1 MKRPKKYLQTDPR
14 WAKNDYS
21 AGGDGSTIGNA
32 GCGPTSAA
40 MVIATWADANITPA
54 HTAAWSK
61 SNGYK
66 APNQGTYYSYFAPQM
81 AKFGIR
87 CQQLNF
93 TNLRNLNKLEAAAYH
108 EKALRAVQRGDMV
121 ICCMGSGL
129 WTRSGHFIL
138 WWNVTGDMVHINDPA
153 SNRSDREL
161 APLERLQREVK
172 YYFVCE
178 KPEDLEEE
186 DDDEMKVVY
195 KQLKDIPNKNGFQD
209 IIKKLMDAKIINGD
223 GQGNIEL
230 SHDMVR
236 SFVINYR
243 GGAYDRKL
251 MQMGMEPAV
260 KE

>member
-1 MKRPKKYLQTDPR
+1 MKRPKKYLQTDPK

-40 MVIATWADANITPA
+40 MVIATWADANVTPA

-61 SNGYK
+61 ANGYK
-66 APNQGTYYSYFAPQM
+66 APNQGTYYSYFVPQL

-93 TNLRNLNKLEAAAYH
+93 TNLRNLNKLEAAPYH

-121 ICCMGSGL
+121 ICCMDSGL
-129 WTRSGHFIL
+129 WTSSGHFIL

-161 APLERLQREVK
+161 AQLERLQREVK

-178 KPEDLEEE
+178 KPETTEE
-186 DDDEMKVVY
+186 DEKEMRY
-195 KQLKDIPNKNGFQD
+195 KTLDDIPEKNDFRK
-209 IIKKLMDAKIINGD
+209 IIKTLMDAKIIGGD
-223 GQGNIEL
+223 GEGNIDL

-236 SFVINYR
+236 SIIFNYR

-251 MQMGMEPAV
+251 IQKGFAPAV

>member
-1 MKRPKKYLQTDPR
+1 MKRPVKYLQTDKR
-14 WAKNDYS
+14 WAGNDYS

-40 MVIATWADANITPA
+40 MVIATWKDRSITPA
-54 HTAAWSK
+54 STAAWSK
-61 SNGYK
+61 VHGYK

-93 TNLRNLNKLEAAAYH
+93 TNLRNLNKLEAAVYH

-121 ICCMGSGL
+121 ICCMGPGL
-129 WTRSGHFIL
+129 WTTSGHFIL
-138 WWNVTGDMVHINDPA
+138 WWNVTGDMVHINDSA
-153 SNRSDREL
+153 SNRADREL
-161 APLERLQREVK
+161 AQLERLQREVK

-178 KPEDLEEE
+178 KPEATEEDEEE
-186 DDDEMKVVY
+186 MRY
-195 KQLKDIPNKNGFQD
+195 KTLNDIPEKNDFRK
-209 IIKKLMDAKIINGD
+209 IIKTLMDAKIIGGD
-223 GQGNIEL
+223 GEGNIEL

-236 SFVINYR
+236 GFVINYR

>member
-1 MKRPKKYLQTDPR
+1 MKRPVKYLQTDPR

-40 MVIATWADANITPA
+40 MVIATWKDRNVTPA

-61 SNGYK
+61 ANGYK

-81 AKFGIR
+81 GKFGIQ
-87 CQQLNF
+87 CKQLNYL
-93 TNLRNLNKLEAAAYH
+93 NLRNLSALEAAKYH
-108 EKALRAVQRGDMV
+108 EQALKAVQRGDFV
-121 ICCMGSGL
+121 IACMGPGL
-129 WTRSGHFIL
+129 WTNSGHFIL
-138 WWNVTGDMVHINDPA
+138 WYGVVGTMTQINDPA
-153 SNRSDREL
+153 SSRAEKEL

-178 KPEDLEEE
+178 KPDVVEGDEEE
-186 DDDEMKVVY
+186 MAVIY
-195 KQLKDIPNKNGFQD
+195 KTLQDVPNKNGFQD

-223 GQGNIEL
+223 GQGNIDL
-230 SHDMVR
+230 SYDMVR

-251 MQMGMEPAV
+251 MQMGMEPVV